1 MASKPDPGFKRLQ
14 VIGLGY
20 VGLPTAAI
28 FASRGLDVLGVDTD
42 EGVVELINQGR
53 IHIVEPD
60 LDHLV
65 SDAVAAGRLRAQT
78 QPEPADAFIIAVPT
92 PLTAERKPD
101 LSHLQAAAESLR
113 GVLKKGDLIVVES
126 TVPVGATESL
136 SARLSD
142 LCPGLSF
149 PNEAGADNVLCQGAL
164 EVTYC
169 ACDEQVGNTRIF
181 KGLCIDSAGCLNIKQ
196 IRART
201 RQHDNQDQRQT
212 LPNSPC
218 ESSSWLLLS
227 SILHCYLSEIDV
239 RRTGCEFRHEV
250 SPS

>member
-42 EGVVELINQGR
+42 GGVVELINQGR

-65 SDAVAAGRLRAQT
+65 SDAVAAGKLRAAT

-92 PLTAERKPD
+92 PLTDDHKPD
-101 LSHLQAAAESLR
+101 LRHLHAAAESLS

-136 SARLSD
+136 SALLAER
-142 LCPGLSF
+142 CPGLTF
-149 PNEAGADNVLCQGAL
+149 PHDAGAGADI
-164 EVTYC
+164 
-169 ACDEQVGNTRIF
+169 RI
-181 KGLCIDSAGCLNIKQ
+181 A
-196 IRART
+196 
-201 RQHDNQDQRQT
+201 H
-212 LPNSPC
+212 SP
-218 ESSSWLLLS
+218 ER
-227 SILHCYLSEIDV
+227 V
-239 RRTGCEFRHEV
+239 R
-250 SPS
+250 P